1 MAKVLIVEDTSFAR
15 QSMRSMVEKCGY
27 EVVAEACTGLEA
39 IEKCKQYKPDIVT
52 MDLIMSDMTAI
63 DALKGIKEYDLH
75 AKFVMVS
82 SVGQEQL
89 KKQAIFN
96 GVFSF
101 LLKPY
106 KEEKVI
112 EALRCLAK

>member
-1 MAKVLIVEDTSFAR
+1 
-15 QSMRSMVEKCGY
+15 
-27 EVVAEACTGLEA
+27 
-39 IEKCKQYKPDIVT
+39 
-52 MDLIMSDMTAI
+52 
-63 DALKGIKEYDLH
+63 
-75 AKFVMVS
+75 MVS

-96 GVFSF
+96 GVFYF